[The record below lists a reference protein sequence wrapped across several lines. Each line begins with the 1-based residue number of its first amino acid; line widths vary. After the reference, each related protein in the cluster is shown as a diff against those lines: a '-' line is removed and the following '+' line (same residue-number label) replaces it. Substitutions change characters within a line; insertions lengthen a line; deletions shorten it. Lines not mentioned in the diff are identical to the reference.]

1 MQNWYQIFHKS
12 TGLSPYVWVVLCI
25 LPFYFIFRSSTT
37 YEIVYGILMI
47 VLFFVCYVLSFVSKG
62 WKLYFWTSMQIVIS
76 IAMTLL
82 FSYVYFSIFLALFIG
97 NVQNRIGFFTLY
109 TVHLITTFITINY
122 GFVSSNPLF
131 VSQFPFVLICL
142 IVVILLPVNTYNRVK
157 QGRLQGQL
165 EDANKRISDLITM
178 QERQR
183 IARDLH
189 DTLGQKLSLIGLK
202 SDLAG
207 KLITKNPAKAQ
218 AEINDVRQTA
228 RTALKEVRELVTQM
242 RGTRVE
248 DEMFRVMQILKAA
261 EIEFRLEGEVKLS
274 DASLLIENVLS
285 MCLKEAV
292 TNVVKHSRASEC
304 LVAIEPRRGELVIRV
319 QDNGVGIANPAGAMR
334 GNGLQGMKE
343 RLEFVNGSLEIQSVD
358 GEVEG
363 AGTTLL
369 MRVPI
374 PIIQPAKEAEA

>member
-109 TVHLITTFITINY
+109 AVHLITTFITINY

-319 QDNGVGIANPAGAMR
+319 HDNGVGIANPAGAMR

-343 RLEFVNGSLEIQSVD
+343 RLEFVNGSLEIQSGD
-358 GEVEG
+358 GDSEG

-369 MRVPI
+369 MKVPI